1 MTFTRPITTKKG
13 GATRPPFFRK
23 LKDLPAALVFLFP
36 AIVILGTFNFYPA
49 LYSLYLSF
57 FEWNGTSP
65 TKTAV
70 GLQNYAR
77 LLSSAEFW
85 NSLRVTVLYA
95 GGMTVVALALG
106 IFVALLLNQPI
117 RGQALYRALYFLP
130 VITPTVAAG
139 VVWKYLF
146 DPSQG
151 IVNRSLEGFG
161 MAGPNWLSDPNWALV
176 AVIIVG
182 IWKRVGFNMVVYLA
196 ALQGIPRSYYEAS
209 RLDGANGWQV
219 FRFITLPLLGP
230 STFFLTVTALIDA
243 FQVFDLVYVM
253 TAGGPLGSTD
263 VVGFYLYRYGFRY
276 YELGFAS
283 AIAYAMFLLIF
294 IVTIVQFRLS
304 RGGGGTDAQVV

>member
-1 MTFTRPITTKKG
+1 MALAQSRSHQKG
-13 GATRPPFFRK
+13 GAHRSPFFRS
-23 LKDLPAALVFLFP
+23 LKELPAALLFLLP
-36 AIVILGTFNFYPA
+36 AIIILGTFNFYPA

-57 FEWNGTSP
+57 FEWNGVAP
-65 TKTAV
+65 TKDAV
-70 GLQNYAR
+70 GFQNYTR
-77 LLSSAEFW
+77 LFASGEFW

-106 IFVALLLNQPI
+106 MLVAVLLNQPI
-117 RGQALYRALYFLP
+117 RGQAVYRALYFLP

-151 IVNRSLEGFG
+151 VVNRSLAGVGIEGP
-161 MAGPNWLSDPNWALV
+161 AWLSDPSWALV
-176 AVIIVG
+176 AVVIVG

-209 RLDGANGWQV
+209 RLDGANAWQT

-230 STFFLTVTALIDA
+230 STFFLSVTALIDA

-263 VVGFYLYRYGFRY
+263 VIGFYLYRYGFRY

-283 AIAYAMFLLIF
+283 AIAYVMFILIF
-294 IVTIVQFRLS
+294 VVTLVQFRLS
-304 RGGGGTDAQVV
+304 RGSSADA

>member
-1 MTFTRPITTKKG
+1 MSFARPLTNREG
-13 GATRPPFFRK
+13 GANRPPFWRR
-23 LKDLPAALVFLFP
+23 LKELPTALVFLLP
-36 AIVILGTFNFYPA
+36 AVVILGTFNFYPA

-57 FEWNGTSP
+57 FEWNGTAP
-65 TKTAV
+65 IKVAV
-70 GLQNYAR
+70 GLQNYSR

-85 NSLRVTVLYA
+85 NSLRVTAVYA
-95 GGMTVVALALG
+95 GGMTVVSLALG
-106 IFVALLLNQPI
+106 MLVASLLNQPI
-117 RGQALYRALYFLP
+117 RGQAVYRALYFLP
-130 VITPTVAAG
+130 VVTPTVATG

-151 IVNRSLEGFG
+151 VINRFIETFG
-161 MAGPNWLSDPNWALV
+161 IGGPNWLSDPTWALL
-176 AVIIVG
+176 AVIMVG

-209 RLDGANGWQV
+209 RLDGANTWQV

-230 STFFLTVTALIDA
+230 STFFLSVTALIDA

-253 TAGGPLGSTD
+253 TSGGPLGSTD
-263 VVGFYLYRYGFRY
+263 VIGFYLYRYGFRY

-283 AIAYAMFLLIF
+283 AIAYVMFLLIF

-304 RGGGGTDAQVV
+304 RGGGTDVQTV

>member
-1 MTFTRPITTKKG
+1 MALAQLRSG
-13 GATRPPFFRK
+13 EEGARRPPFLRSFK
-23 LKDLPAALVFLFP
+23 ELPIALLFLLP
-36 AIVILGTFNFYPA
+36 TVIILGTFNFYPA

-57 FEWNGTSP
+57 FEWNGVSP
-65 TKTAV
+65 TKDAV
-70 GLQNYAR
+70 GWQNYAR
-77 LLSSAEFW
+77 LLASGEFW

-95 GGMTVVALALG
+95 GGMTGVALALG
-106 IFVALLLNQPI
+106 MFTAVLLNQPI
-117 RGQALYRALYFLP
+117 RGQAVYRALYFLP

-146 DPSQG
+146 DSSQG
-151 IVNRSLEGFG
+151 VVNRSLAGISIEGP
-161 MAGPNWLSDPNWALV
+161 AWLSDPSWALV
-176 AVIIVG
+176 AVVIVG

-209 RLDGANGWQV
+209 RLDGANAWQT

-230 STFFLTVTALIDA
+230 STFFLSITALIDA

-263 VVGFYLYRYGFRY
+263 VIGFYLYRYGFRY

-283 AIAYAMFLLIF
+283 AIAYVMFVLIF
-294 IVTIVQFRLS
+294 IVTLVQFRLS
-304 RGGGGTDAQVV
+304 RGSSADG

>member
-1 MTFTRPITTKKG
+1 MALAQPRSHG
-13 GATRPPFFRK
+13 RDGAKRPPFFRR
-23 LKDLPAALVFLFP
+23 LKELPSALLFLLPA
-36 AIVILGTFNFYPA
+36 IIILGTFNFYPA

-57 FEWNGTSP
+57 FEWNGVAP
-65 TKTAV
+65 TKDVV
-70 GLQNYAR
+70 GVQNYTR
-77 LLSSAEFW
+77 LLASGEFW

-95 GGMTVVALALG
+95 SGMTVIALALG
-106 IFVALLLNQPI
+106 MLVAVLLNQPI
-117 RGQALYRALYFLP
+117 RGQAVYRALYFLP

-151 IVNRSLEGFG
+151 VVNRSLAGVGIEGP
-161 MAGPNWLSDPNWALV
+161 AWLSDPTWALV
-176 AVIIVG
+176 AVVVVG

-209 RLDGANGWQV
+209 RLDGANAWQT

-230 STFFLTVTALIDA
+230 STFFLSVTALIDA

-253 TAGGPLGSTD
+253 TTGGPLGSTD
-263 VVGFYLYRYGFRY
+263 VIGFYLYRYGFRY

-283 AIAYAMFLLIF
+283 AIAYVMFVLIF
-294 IVTIVQFRLS
+294 VVTLVQFRLS
-304 RGGGGTDAQVV
+304 RGGSEDA